1 MKNKTL
7 AHTVIAT
14 YRAEARAYAEGRH
27 TRQTLAAIAKQ
38 RAEAQRW
45 QLSIGHGGADAC
57 KVLRDGSIV
66 CDCAV
71 TVSGRVHTGAFVAWS
86 RNH

>member
-14 YRAEARAYAEGRH
+14 YRAEVRAYAEGRH
-27 TRQTLAAIAKQ
+27 TRQTLAAIAAQ

-66 CDCAV
+66 CDCV
-71 TVSGRVHTGAFVAWS
+71 LRRSS
-86 RNH
+86 